1 MSKSVSK
8 NILAKMAL
16 NILNVVLPL
25 ITGPYLAHVLDVDLY
40 GQYNQAFN
48 VISWFMPFAS
58 LGIYNYGIRV
68 ISQAK
73 KDPVRLET
81 LFTSLFVMGSISTCL
96 VFVVYLVYAVCVPEQ
111 AAVPVYILLSIQLL
125 ASAFLVEWM
134 NEAFENYGFI
144 LYKTLI
150 IRLLYVICIFIFV
163 RKSDDILPYTLI
175 ASMVIMVNNLCSFFY
190 VKRKVHFRR
199 IGKRDLTGLIKSL
212 LVMLLLT
219 NATMFYTT
227 LDRLFLS
234 IFAKDIPAYASFYTF
249 SLTITQLITNVINA
263 IVLVTI
269 PRLASYL
276 GEDRQEEYRGLLRSS
291 SRTFFMLGI
300 PMSIGISV
308 MGNPIMFIYGND
320 AYLPA
325 GTTLAIFGV
334 RCLLWLCDIVL
345 ANQVIF
351 VHGKES
357 LLTKVYFTG
366 GAVNLLL
373 NSLLVVFNLIRPEL
387 LIFTT
392 ILSEIVLIL
401 LELRC
406 VRLNFGK
413 AIRIFD
419 WHTLKYLLAS
429 VCFYP
434 IVTVICWVGKLEYA
448 YNLRFFALIGASVAA
463 CVVFYGLVLLLT
475 KDEAL
480 LHLLQTVKNRLF
492 RRKRS

>member
-1 MSKSVSK
+1 M
-8 NILAKMAL
+8 
-16 NILNVVLPL
+16 
-25 ITGPYLAHVLDVDLY
+25 
-40 GQYNQAFN
+40 
-48 VISWFMPFAS
+48 
-58 LGIYNYGIRV
+58 
-68 ISQAK
+68 
-73 KDPVRLET
+73 
-81 LFTSLFVMGSISTCL
+81 
-96 VFVVYLVYAVCVPEQ
+96 
-111 AAVPVYILLSIQLL
+111 
-125 ASAFLVEWM
+125 
-134 NEAFENYGFI
+134 
-144 LYKTLI
+144 
-150 IRLLYVICIFIFV
+150 
-163 RKSDDILPYTLI
+163 
-175 ASMVIMVNNLCSFFY
+175 
-190 VKRKVHFRR
+190 
-199 IGKRDLTGLIKSL
+199 
-212 LVMLLLT
+212 
-219 NATMFYTT
+219 
-227 LDRLFLS
+227 
-234 IFAKDIPAYASFYTF
+234 
-249 SLTITQLITNVINA
+249 
-263 IVLVTI
+263 
-269 PRLASYL
+269 
-276 GEDRQEEYRGLLRSS
+276 LRSS

-357 LLTKVYFTG
+357 LLTKIYFTG

-434 IVTVICWVGKLEYA
+434 IVTVICWVA
-448 YNLRFFALIGASVAA
+448 VA
-463 CVVFYGLVLLLT
+463 
-475 KDEAL
+475 
-480 LHLLQTVKNRLF
+480 
-492 RRKRS
+492 